1 MRALNNLLTCEARG
15 KGRFQVPGVRGGV
28 RDTGH
33 DQEKEGWFG
42 RLAAWYHHTSRREGY
57 MAREYVENRDGGYYV
72 TGSRVSLESVIFLF
86 LDGASPETIVDE
98 FPTLSLEQV
107 YGAIT
112 FYLADRAKIDAYLTE
127 SEGLWEE
134 ARKNQSPIP
143 PALRERLERA
153 RRELT
158 SRA

>member
-1 MRALNNLLTCEARG
+1 
-15 KGRFQVPGVRGGV
+15 
-28 RDTGH
+28 
-33 DQEKEGWFG
+33 
-42 RLAAWYHHTSRREGY
+42 

-86 LDGASPETIVDE
+86 LDGASPETIADE

-112 FYLADRAKIDAYLTE
+112 FYLADRAKIDAYLAE

-134 ARKNQSPIP
+134 ARKNQSSIP
-143 PALRERLERA
+143 PALRERLQRA

>member
-1 MRALNNLLTCEARG
+1 
-15 KGRFQVPGVRGGV
+15 
-28 RDTGH
+28 
-33 DQEKEGWFG
+33 
-42 RLAAWYHHTSRREGY
+42 
-57 MAREYVENRDGGYYV
+57 MAREYVENRDGGYYMI
-72 TGSRVSLESVIFLF
+72 GSRVSLESVICLF

-98 FPTLSLEQV
+98 LPTVSLEHV

-112 FYLADRAKIDAYLTE
+112 FYLAHRAKIDAYLAE

-143 PALRERLERA
+143 RPLRERLERA

-158 SRA
+158 SHA